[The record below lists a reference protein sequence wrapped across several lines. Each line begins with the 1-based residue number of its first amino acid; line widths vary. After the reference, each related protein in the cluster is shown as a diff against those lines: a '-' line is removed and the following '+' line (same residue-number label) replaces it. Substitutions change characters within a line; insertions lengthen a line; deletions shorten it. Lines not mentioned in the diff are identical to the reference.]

1 MLVNETITECREP
14 DFLSASYESKYAA
27 TTIVN
32 HFESQV
38 LRQCDNYGFMK
49 IMALFIAG
57 TIRKRTE
64 NDMHRF
70 ELMVE
75 TDAAGRA

>member
-1 MLVNETITECREP
+1 
-14 DFLSASYESKYAA
+14 
-27 TTIVN
+27 
-32 HFESQV
+32 
-38 LRQCDNYGFMK
+38 MK

>member
-1 MLVNETITECREP
+1 MSWCN
-14 DFLSASYESKYAA
+14 FSFK
-27 TTIVN
+27 
-32 HFESQV
+32 
-38 LRQCDNYGFMK
+38 GFMK

-70 ELMVE
+70 KLMVE
-75 TDAAGRA
+75 TDEAGRA